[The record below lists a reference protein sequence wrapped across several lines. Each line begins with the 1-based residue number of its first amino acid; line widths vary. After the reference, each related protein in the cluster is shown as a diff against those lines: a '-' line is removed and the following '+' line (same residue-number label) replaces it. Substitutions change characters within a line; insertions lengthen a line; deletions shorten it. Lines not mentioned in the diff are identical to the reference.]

1 MKHSIKRQ
9 MIAVFLGLLLTF
21 VAALFIINIYF
32 LEPYY
37 IGNKK
42 TQFIEMYEKLN
53 QAIRDGMLRN
63 GILKE
68 EVSGELAYLAEK
80 NNISFL
86 IADDR
91 GGYLTNVH
99 DKEQLNNQQDSG
111 QYTGLSDRQV
121 MESVESYG
129 LYRDVGRA

>member
-68 EVSGELAYLAEK
+68 RTGISGREEQHF
-80 NNISFL
+80 IS
-86 IADDR
+86 DR
-91 GGYLTNVH
+91 G
-99 DKEQLNNQQDSG
+99 
-111 QYTGLSDRQV
+111 
-121 MESVESYG
+121 
-129 LYRDVGRA
+129 

>member
-42 TQFIEMYEKLN
+42 TQFI
-53 QAIRDGMLRN
+53 
-63 GILKE
+63 
-68 EVSGELAYLAEK
+68 
-80 NNISFL
+80 
-86 IADDR
+86 
-91 GGYLTNVH
+91 
-99 DKEQLNNQQDSG
+99 
-111 QYTGLSDRQV
+111 
-121 MESVESYG
+121 
-129 LYRDVGRA
+129 